1 MAKITNNAKGSFY
14 CQKLPRDQLEMSIR
28 RRLTFKMMVEL
39 AVVFGITKQKNKNPI
54 SAVLFLK
61 GLSHGQEGW
70 TVILWTVWVD

>member
-1 MAKITNNAKGSFY
+1 MLVK
-14 CQKLPRDQLEMSIR
+14 
-28 RRLTFKMMVEL
+28 L
-39 AVVFGITKQKNKNPI
+39 AVVLQNHWITKQKIKQKNENPI